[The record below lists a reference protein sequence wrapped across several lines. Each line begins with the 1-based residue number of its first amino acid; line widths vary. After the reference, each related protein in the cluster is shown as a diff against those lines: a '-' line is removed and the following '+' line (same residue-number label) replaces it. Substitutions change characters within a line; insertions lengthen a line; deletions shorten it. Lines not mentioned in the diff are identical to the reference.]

1 MPVLLVKFEDLG
13 GGLGSDPKRFRGEGP
28 TVLVV
33 EPSSSPLCLV
43 FSPVPR
49 LSAPWQGG
57 LLSLEVGSS
66 CPGLQAGPWWGGV
79 GRGPR
84 KSPLLGS
91 PVFSLGRSGW
101 VTLTGGWLGVQ
112 KTGRGAFAA
121 YAVLAL
127 LPPVQGVNN
136 PGKQRALGS
145 RGIWR
150 RAYPGQDFLACSS
163 LSFLSD
169 LGWTVNGAFLPGS
182 SPRVLLYLLP
192 MFQMNMGLGATG
204 VLLLWVMA
212 ETLPGQICSLLQE
225 SLRAV
230 TVCGFRVKSGL
241 LILMLALALLLLE
254 VKEEADI
261 FYLYIDICI
270 FEQQPPAFACFSRF
284 CRQSRV
290 CC

>member
-1 MPVLLVKFEDLG
+1 MGEVWGQTPSVSEEK
-13 GGLGSDPKRFRGEGP
+13 DPA
-28 TVLVV
+28 VLVA
-33 EPSSSPLCLV
+33 EPSSSPVCLV

-112 KTGRGAFAA
+112 KTRRGVFAA

-127 LPPVQGVNN
+127 LPPVQGVNS
-136 PGKQRALGS
+136 PGKQRAPGS

-150 RAYPGQDFLACSS
+150 RAYPGQDFLVASS

-182 SPRVLLYLLP
+182 SPRVPLYLLP
-192 MFQMNMGLGATG
+192 MFQMKMGLGATG

-212 ETLPGQICSLLQE
+212 ETLPGQIRYLLQE

-261 FYLYIDICI
+261 FYLCIDIYI